1 MHFSQTG
8 RTALVLAGA
17 LFGWG
22 ATSAH
27 CAPPVTR
34 VIQPPQPLPCPKIER
49 VVLEMSPKP
58 FTDMSAA
65 TIRRVCGEA
74 FRQWAPL
81 ARHADSVAVLLWT
94 ADGSEILEY
103 RGRMDDPIEWA
114 RYIGHPNPRQ
124 VVPRD
129 REKKALHSG
138 GYLYRENPPAMSYR
152 DLAAIVATL
161 KRLGPEILGKPVEVG
176 ATFDPGGEFARSEF
190 KYEKH
195 NEICLANTMGKGSFV
210 CCYATLN
217 ADRQPYAG
225 FPDGIPQGT
234 PLGTFLGRQSRHF
247 LKDLGFDYLWLSNGF
262 GFGMETWKT
271 TGPLFDGQT
280 FDARRAGEIRGKIL
294 QFWKLFRAEC
304 PQYRIE
310 TRGTNLSVGID
321 LASNAVPLGAIY
333 RGGFNIEPP
342 PNSPWAALN
351 GDFGLELTGYKTR
364 IAELPPGR
372 GFPFR
377 YYVHDP
383 WWLNSPWLDRY
394 GREPHDIYLPLAVG
408 RLNAEGALETP
419 RSIAI
424 LTIDDSYG
432 RMPEQCPSE
441 VIPHILAAL
450 AHRPDRPGPTVW
462 VYPFDEYQELPFA
475 AQPRLE
481 EPFFADWFIRAAI
494 NDGFP
499 LNTVVSSG
507 NFLRSLRKNPNL
519 YRESILVTSAPD
531 AGSPM
536 DLALLR
542 YLQVGGQALLYGPLG
557 HASEPLLALLN
568 LRLEDPIAGQF
579 RLSLQRS
586 PDQLAGTGY
595 PGQMQ
600 HRETMSA
607 GGCREVLRN
616 RSDRSTEVIAVVA
629 KEQAQRVAALAR
641 RLLPAGGMVAWVR
654 GTNSNSYRGGHLLTP
669 DDPQQWFPGDLL
681 MRFAL
686 DRFGYRVAVRKTDAG
701 QRNPVTAIARHDN
714 GFFFSGYTPNT
725 NVELRLRFPQGAPIL
740 TGLETELRDGQAC
753 YRLPRAWQR
762 ECRVF
767 VAQREGEVSCAEQC
781 SGADGI
787 ARRLALSGLNDA
799 TVCFYPESS
808 VRSRVT
814 LQPDPKEPFIDGPF
828 LAYQTHDGPQGHW
841 LTAAHVTGRLLIS
854 W

>member
-1 MHFSQTG
+1 M
-8 RTALVLAGA
+8 V
-17 LFGWG
+17 
-22 ATSAH
+22 
-27 CAPPVTR
+27 
-34 VIQPPQPLPCPKIER
+34 ER

-58 FTDMSAA
+58 FTDMSPEG
-65 TIRRVCGEA
+65 IRGVCREA
-74 FRQWAPL
+74 FRQWSPL
-81 ARHADSVAVLLWT
+81 VRHARSAAVMLWT

-103 RGRMDDPIEWA
+103 RGRLDDRVEWA
-114 RYIGHPNPRQ
+114 HYIGHPNPRQ
-124 VVPRD
+124 LVANDRD
-129 REKKALHSG
+129 KKALHSG
-138 GYLYRENPPAMSYR
+138 GYLYRESPAAMTYR
-152 DLAAIVATL
+152 DLAAIVAAL
-161 KRLGPEILGKPVEVG
+161 KQQGREILGVPVEVG

-190 KYEKH
+190 KYARH
-195 NEICLANTMGKGSFV
+195 NEICLADTMGRGSFV

-225 FPDGIPQGT
+225 FPNGIPQGT

-271 TGPLFDGQT
+271 TGPMFDGQT
-280 FDARRAGEIRGKIL
+280 FDARRAGEIRDKIL
-294 QFWKLFRAEC
+294 EFWKLFRAEC
-304 PQYRIE
+304 PGYRIE
-310 TRGTNLSVGID
+310 TRGTNLSVGVD
-321 LASNAVPLGAIY
+321 LASNAVPLAAIY
-333 RGGFNIEPP
+333 RSGFNIEPP

-351 GDFGLELTGYKTR
+351 GDFGLELAGYMTR

-372 GFPFR
+372 GYPFR

-408 RLNAEGALETP
+408 RVDGAGALETP

-432 RMPEQCPSE
+432 RMPEQCPNE
-441 VIPHILAAL
+441 VIPHILAAM
-450 AHRPDRPGPTVW
+450 ADRPDRPGPTVW

-494 NDGFP
+494 NNGFP

-507 NFLRSLRKNPNL
+507 NFLRSLQKSPAL
-519 YRESILVTSAPD
+519 YRESVLVTSAPD
-531 AGSPM
+531 AASPM
-536 DLALLR
+536 DLALVG
-542 YLQVGGQALLYGPLG
+542 YLQAGGQALLYGPLG
-557 HASEPLLALLN
+557 HASDRLLALLN
-568 LRLEDPIAGQF
+568 VRLEQPIAGQL
-579 RLSLQRS
+579 RLELPQS
-586 PDQLAGTGY
+586 PDQLAGAGY
-595 PGQMQ
+595 PSQMQ

-607 GGCREVLRN
+607 GGCREVLRDGG
-616 RSDRSTEVIAVVA
+616 DRATAVIAMA
-629 KEQAQRVAALAR
+629 AQGQARRVAALAR
-641 RLLPAGGMVAWVR
+641 RLPGGGTVAWVR

-669 DDPQQWFPGDLL
+669 DDPQQWFAGDLL

-686 DRFGYRVAVRKTDAG
+686 DRFGLRVAFRKTEPR

-725 NVELRLRFPQGAPIL
+725 NVELRLRFPAGAPIL
-740 TGLETELRDGQAC
+740 TGLETELLDGQAC
-753 YRLPRAWQR
+753 YRLPRAWHR

-767 VAQREGEVSCAEQC
+767 VAQRQGEVACAEQH

-787 ARRLALSGLNDA
+787 TRRLCLNGLDDA
-799 TVCFYPESS
+799 TLRFYPESS

-814 LQPDPKEPFIDGPF
+814 FQPNPKEPFLDGPF
-828 LAYQTHDGPQGHW
+828 LSYQTHDGPEGHY
-841 LTAAHVTGRLLIS
+841 LTAAHVNGRLLIS